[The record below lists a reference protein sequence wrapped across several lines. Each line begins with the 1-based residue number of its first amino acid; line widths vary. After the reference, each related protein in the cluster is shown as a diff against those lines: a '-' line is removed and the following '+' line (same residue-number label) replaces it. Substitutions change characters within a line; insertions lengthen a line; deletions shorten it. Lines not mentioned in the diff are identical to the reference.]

1 MGVVRVWV
9 IVGAV
14 DLIESRVASVRMAWN
29 GGKCRSAGVGCWV
42 VGLAGRMRES
52 MVCDIGWQ
60 GVPLGL
66 AYDCVIDLINR
77 KPESAESAGE
87 SGKFAAFA
95 ICWPKENQFGGL
107 TDSE

>member
-1 MGVVRVWV
+1 MSEWHGT
-9 IVGAV
+9 
-14 DLIESRVASVRMAWN
+14 VASAAQRVL
-29 GGKCRSAGVGCWV
+29 GGWF
-42 VGLAGRMRES
+42 
-52 MVCDIGWQ
+52 GWQ
-60 GVPLGL
+60 DEGIHGMRYRLARRAAGL